1 MNCCCICVKRINWGI
16 GKHQLTLHPSH
27 HWWTRPCLKYVCKQL
42 PYAAWISLVCG
53 AAPRPPVFA
62 IYACGHVLKGL
73 RRQNDLILAFRRIT
87 FAHILGIPRAS
98 MLKIKSKLKNI
109 QRLQSTVRFAW
120 LARQRKHDKATPS
133 LITGQLSTHSRWPHL
148 LQDTIRMF
156 LDQCGNQPQPL
167 RDALAHFPRIDWN
180 GGTRQF
186 AEMLGPES

>member
-1 MNCCCICVKRINWGI
+1 MKTMLINSDRSCTETEVLQSRLCSMLFRFTKRCFASWRESCFFT
-16 GKHQLTLHPSH
+16 KCRKSTCSS
-27 HWWTRPCLKYVCKQL
+27 
-42 PYAAWISLVCG
+42 AAWISLVCG

-87 FAHILGIPRAS
+87 FAHIPGIPRAS

-133 LITGQLSTHSRWPHL
+133 LITGQLSTHSR
-148 LQDTIRMF
+148 
-156 LDQCGNQPQPL
+156 
-167 RDALAHFPRIDWN
+167 
-180 GGTRQF
+180 
-186 AEMLGPES
+186 